1 MPASPV
7 LGGKTFSSKLLLST
21 DENSAGGEHDKQR
34 YFGDQAP
41 SLSTR
46 RTCREDCRHRGGP
59 GANMRP
65 GDGEDVPQRQAA
77 LADAMNAR
85 SPSPPTNS
93 RMSPM
98 WHDIPKVTT

>member
-21 DENSAGGEHDKQR
+21 DENSASGEDDKQR

-41 SLSTR
+41 SFSTR
-46 RTCREDCRHRGGP
+46 RICQEDYRHRGGP

-77 LADAMNAR
+77 PADAMNAR
-85 SPSPPTNS
+85 SSSPPTNS

>member
-21 DENSAGGEHDKQR
+21 DENSAGGEHDQQR

-65 GDGEDVPQRQAA
+65 SDGEDVPQRQAA

-93 RMSPM
+93 RMSPT